1 MLMVGAGFGV
11 EGRLKGSDPST
22 EPRNHFGDDVIG
34 ANSEAFTGYLQRQMP
49 IPNVPGD
56 AEQICRFSR
65 FDFKDWLGSGADPQI
80 ATAVEFEAV
89 AVEQVMRS
97 GQVEEIG
104 LP

>member
-11 EGRLKGSDPST
+11 EGRLQASDPSA

-34 ANSEAFTGYLQRQMP
+34 ANSQSLTGNLQRQMP
-49 IPNVPGD
+49 IAEVPGD
-56 AEQICRFSR
+56 AQQICRFSR
-65 FDFKDWLGSGADPQI
+65 FDFKNWLGGGADPQI

-89 AVEQVMRS
+89 AVEQVMRPR
-97 GQVEEIG
+97 QVEEIG